1 MGRLDKL
8 AFEPKGAMATQA
20 TLSHATPSSGP
31 RILLVDDEPRI
42 LNFLSRGLRA
52 EGFQVEVAAEGRD
65 GLQRALTESYDLV
78 VLDLLMPGMDG
89 TAVLRRILA
98 RKPRQQVIVLSALTD
113 IQSKVECLELGA
125 EDYVA
130 KPFSLD
136 ELLARVHARLRG
148 AARDGATRLTVGR
161 LTLDMLRRLADAGGG
176 PIPLADR
183 EFLLLQ
189 ELMRS
194 PGRTVSK
201 ERLLSAVW
209 GYHFDPESN
218 VLDVYVRRLRAKL
231 GAGVIATARGEG
243 YRLDA
248 G

>member
-89 TAVLRRILA
+89 TAVLRGILA

-125 EDYVA
+125 
-130 KPFSLD
+130 
-136 ELLARVHARLRG
+136 
-148 AARDGATRLTVGR
+148 
-161 LTLDMLRRLADAGGG
+161 
-176 PIPLADR
+176 
-183 EFLLLQ
+183 
-189 ELMRS
+189 
-194 PGRTVSK
+194 
-201 ERLLSAVW
+201 
-209 GYHFDPESN
+209 
-218 VLDVYVRRLRAKL
+218 
-231 GAGVIATARGEG
+231 
-243 YRLDA
+243 
-248 G
+248 